1 VTPVGPAFARLG
13 PGAST
18 AATRSSGAGGFPR
31 DLVRDGW
38 QAAGSSSRRCSAG
51 CPPVPDAA
59 AGGYADGGIRAG
71 RRRRQEDGRDGQG
84 SRRPEAGSSMCI
96 TPPAMHRERRG
107 DEPSGASAAP
117 ARRPPAAGHAPTP
130 PAAPRSQG
138 RTNPLFQHPLDAPGV
153 VAYRE
158 HRCSFAPAR
167 ARCCRAPL
175 PATGTQAKPARLP
188 SMTPISPGTLTV
200 SVADTRPASDARPA
214 WRCSRCARPVGMFGE
229 LVAELSCPLKASHG
243 LGRRTRT
250 RARPAAPGTISGDCA
265 LESRATS
272 CMAPAHL
279 SQARGTSRS
288 SSRISFTGPRRPVND
303 TVPPRPHPVSAFNVI
318 SR

>member
-117 ARRPPAAGHAPTP
+117 ARRPPAAGHAPPRQPP
-130 PAAPRSQG
+130 PAARAGQTPSSSIRSTRPASLPTVSTGAPLYPHAALPEASAKDHG
-138 RTNPLFQHPLDAPGV
+138 RAAP
-153 VAYRE
+153 E
-158 HRCSFAPAR
+158 PTR
-167 ARCCRAPL
+167 ARCRRAPL
-175 PATGTQAKPARLP
+175 PATGTRAKPARLP

-229 LVAELSCPLKASHG
+229 LVG
-243 LGRRTRT
+243 
-250 RARPAAPGTISGDCA
+250 
-265 LESRATS
+265 
-272 CMAPAHL
+272 
-279 SQARGTSRS
+279 
-288 SSRISFTGPRRPVND
+288 
-303 TVPPRPHPVSAFNVI
+303 
-318 SR
+318 